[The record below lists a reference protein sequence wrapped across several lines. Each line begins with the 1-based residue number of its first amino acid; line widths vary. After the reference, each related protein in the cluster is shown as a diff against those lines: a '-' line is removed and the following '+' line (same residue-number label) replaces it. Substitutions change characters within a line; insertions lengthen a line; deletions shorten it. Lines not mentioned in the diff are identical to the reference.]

1 MIDEHIMG
9 YKGLNT
15 KRINELNSGDY
26 LLRILRNMEGEFSS
40 KERYDL
46 SKFIRPIEELHD
58 KIMTENKFEDLDS
71 EEISFLLNSTL
82 LIQHTYFAQGLI
94 QRNIE
99 KNGDLVSPKLKKLYE
114 GYIKYIDNSKNK
126 WGIEK

>member
-58 KIMTENKFEDLDS
+58 KMIGREWEDLDS
-71 EEISFLLNSTL
+71 KEISFLLNSTL
-82 LIQHTYFAQGLI
+82 LIQYAYFAQGLI
-94 QRNIE
+94 QKDIE

-114 GYIKYIDNSKNK
+114 GYIKYIDNSKKK
-126 WGIEK
+126 WGVEK